1 MQYESLY
8 KLRYKAPQ
16 EYESIYHERFAQ
28 QDTIHLDFMIG
39 EHPAFIC
46 QNMEMLHM
54 IIRIHKADKTSVSC
68 AQSFRLLRSCSLQ

>member
-16 EYESIYHERFAQ
+16 DYESIYQERFSQ

-46 QNMEMLHM
+46 QSTEMLQRSSAFTR
-54 IIRIHKADKTSVSC
+54 RIKTFVHC
-68 AQSFRLLRSCSLQ
+68 AQNFRRWRSGSLQ